1 MPSKQ
6 ITNDTLYAR
15 MDAIRIE
22 LKGDIASQGGEV
34 RAEVADLR
42 RRFEMLEE
50 GRVSGVEKAIEEL
63 RANQTIAN
71 YRVMLV
77 WGLIVFIV
85 TVTVN
90 FLIRKLAP

>member
-1 MPSKQ
+1 MASKN

-22 LKGDIASQGGEV
+22 LKGDIVSQGSEV
-34 RAEVADLR
+34 RAEVSDLR
-42 RRFEMLEE
+42 RRFEVLEE

-71 YRVMLV
+71 YRVMIV
-77 WGLIVFIV
+77 WGLIVFTV